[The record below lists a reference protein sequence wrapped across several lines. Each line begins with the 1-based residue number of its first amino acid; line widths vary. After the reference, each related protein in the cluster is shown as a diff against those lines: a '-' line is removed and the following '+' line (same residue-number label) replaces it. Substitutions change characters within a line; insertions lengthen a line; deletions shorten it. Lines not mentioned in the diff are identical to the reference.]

1 MIYNRCT
8 NPAAMEFD
16 TSKIETTVNIAS
28 KHRKIFAVIKML
40 DTSAT
45 IIIGNNITIDYSDKF
60 PMGIG
65 YAHIFTVFYNR
76 KNNETTKGVQQ

>member
-1 MIYNRCT
+1 
-8 NPAAMEFD
+8 MEFD